1 MIHRN
6 LDVPDTASPEAQPLA
21 RIVDL
26 LQRGDLD
33 DWKPIAQAIMREPNG
48 QFADRVL
55 RLLDAYPTY
64 GTSPLWRAWI
74 DRCRSRLEI
83 DALPVVGGLAALRRS
98 HGLTQVELAARMGI
112 SQSDLSKLERRGDV
126 RLSTLRAYT
135 AALGGGIR
143 ILFRSDATGASLQLR
158 PVSVAAGA
166 TSGTEGEEEN

>member
-1 MIHRN
+1 MIHRH
-6 LDVPDTASPEAQPLA
+6 LKVPDTAPPEAQPLA

-33 DWKPIAQAIMREPNG
+33 DWRPIAQAIRREPNG

-55 RLLDAYPTY
+55 RLLAAYPSY

-83 DALPVVGGLAALRRS
+83 DALPVIGGLAALRRS
-98 HGLTQVELAARMGI
+98 HGLTQVELGERMGI
-112 SQSDLSKLERRGDV
+112 SQSDLSKLERRRDI
-126 RLSTLRAYT
+126 RLSSLRAYA

-143 ILFRSDATGASLQLR
+143 ILFRSDATGAPLQLR
-158 PVSVAAGA
+158 SEPDAGDVV
-166 TSGTEGEEEN
+166 TEVTPP